1 MKQEIEIVNLE
12 IKEFIEEEVA
22 NITITL
28 LVDKNSHYWDSC
40 NKLCK
45 VGVRVKTLFY
55 FEEGYFIYCE
65 TVNINSATKGILNYL
80 QDLSKSCENTVISCN
95 ILRAIK
101 ALDLFWD

>member
-28 LVDKNSHYWDSC
+28 LVDKNSHYWDRC

-45 VGVRVKTLFY
+45 VGVGLRHYSILK
-55 FEEGYFIYCE
+55 
-65 TVNINSATKGILNYL
+65 KGILFIVKL
-80 QDLSKSCENTVISCN
+80 W
-95 ILRAIK
+95 ILIQLLK
-101 ALDLFWD
+101 GY